1 MHGRGIIRRRLLFEW
16 VHLLQKRFGF
26 GVVVVVVRRRRADA
40 QAFDGVLVLLPSSFR
55 AAAAVSS
62 LLPTSFSLSSHA
74 RPHHLSRAENW
85 MMMMMISPHHHHHL
99 LLLLLLLLFGTT
111 IFWISHKRARAFFL
125 SLFLSVEQQRK
136 KSRALSPAKV
146 TPL

>member
-1 MHGRGIIRRRLLFEW
+1 LDDDDDDFPT
-16 VHLLQKRFGF
+16 
-26 GVVVVVVRRRRADA
+26 
-40 QAFDGVLVLLPSSFR
+40 PSS
-55 AAAAVSS
+55 S
-62 LLPTSFSLSSHA
+62 L
-74 RPHHLSRAENW
+74 
-85 MMMMMISPHHHHHL
+85 L